1 MDIAMRKNGHNRGVV
16 LLLVVFVVALISAI
30 VIGMLQLNTEDI
42 QIMRNH
48 IHAAEVLAIAEAGL
62 DDALSQLR
70 ANPDWR
76 DGFQDKPFA
85 GGAYTVT
92 VDGPGAALGIPAR
105 VELPQA
111 AATVAQGAPFGSE
124 ADCHIASVAR
134 SSSGFIARIQAE
146 VSVGTDG
153 PPYDVAIDRIRVNE

>member
-1 MDIAMRKNGHNRGVV
+1 MDIAMHKNGHNRGVV

-70 ANPDWR
+70 ADADWR

-92 VDGPGAALGIPAR
+92 VDHPRAAPGIPAR
-105 VELPQA
+105 VALPQA
-111 AATVAQGAPFGSE
+111 AIAVAQGAPFGAE

-134 SSSGFIARIQAE
+134 SSSGFTARVQAE

>member
-1 MDIAMRKNGHNRGVV
+1 MEVSMNDTRHNRGMV
-16 LLLVVFVVALISAI
+16 LLMVVFVIALLSGI

-62 DDALSQLR
+62 DDALSRLR
-70 ANPDWR
+70 TNADWR

-92 VDGPGAALGIPAR
+92 VGHPRAAPGIPAR
-105 VELPQA
+105 VALPQA
-111 AATVAQGAPFGSE
+111 TATVAQGAPFGAE
-124 ADCHIASVAR
+124 ADCHVASVAR
-134 SSSGFIARIQAE
+134 SSSGFVARIQAE

>member
-1 MDIAMRKNGHNRGVV
+1 MV
-16 LLLVVFVVALISAI
+16 LLMVVFVIALLSGI

-48 IHAAEVLAIAEAGL
+48 IHAAEVSAIAEAGL
-62 DDALSQLR
+62 EDALSRLR
-70 ANPDWR
+70 TNADWR

-85 GGAYTVT
+85 GGTYRVT
-92 VDGPGAALGIPAR
+92 VDHPRAAPGIPAQ

-111 AATVAQGAPFGSE
+111 TATVAQGASFDSE
-124 ADCHIASVAR
+124 TDCHIASVAR
-134 SSSGFIARIQAE
+134 SSSGFTARVQAE